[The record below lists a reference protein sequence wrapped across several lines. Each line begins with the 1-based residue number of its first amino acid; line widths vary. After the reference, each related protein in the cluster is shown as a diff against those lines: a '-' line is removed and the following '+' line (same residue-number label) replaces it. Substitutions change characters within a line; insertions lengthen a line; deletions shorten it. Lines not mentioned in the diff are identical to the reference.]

1 MFTYS
6 HTNTTLG
13 QSEGAYY
20 LSYFIIT
27 GIVLITMLYIL
38 VVMHTD
44 IGQEIQAP
52 SLHFWLRTIMGAMCQ
67 YSVCF
72 IAPVYIL

>member
-1 MFTYS
+1 M
-6 HTNTTLG
+6 
-13 QSEGAYY
+13 
-20 LSYFIIT
+20 
-27 GIVLITMLYIL
+27 MLYIL

-67 YSVCF
+67 FSVCF